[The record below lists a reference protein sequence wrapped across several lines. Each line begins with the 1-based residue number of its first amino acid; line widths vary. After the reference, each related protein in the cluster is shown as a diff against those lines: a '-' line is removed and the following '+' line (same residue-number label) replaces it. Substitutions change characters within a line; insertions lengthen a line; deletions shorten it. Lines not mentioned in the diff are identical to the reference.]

1 MATEDKVSVIDEM
14 QKIDA
19 LSEVRQEGSPAA
31 GADDIALTHVCEER
45 FKCFSVGEQCL
56 DRAECLHTSYL
67 AAVAADAVITH
78 VDVLDRATVPVLAAQ
93 DRPFCD
99 HGATKMTAEREIK
112 GIREIRRGPKLR
124 DGCAFRIVNKGAWPR
139 KMIGKNRQL
148 QPCTG
153 EDLSV
158 ENAFFISRDQRLHG
172 KTDAENL

>member
-1 MATEDKVSVIDEM
+1 MQKKEIFFLQIGCQMATEDKVSVIDEM

-19 LSEVRQEGSPAA
+19 LSEVRQECSPAA

-78 VDVLDRATVPVLAAQ
+78 VDVLDRATVPVLAAH
-93 DRPFCD
+93 DHSFCD

-124 DGCAFRIVNKGAWPR
+124 DGCAFRIVNKGACPR
-139 KMIGKNRQL
+139 KMIGKNRQ
-148 QPCTG
+148 
-153 EDLSV
+153 
-158 ENAFFISRDQRLHG
+158 
-172 KTDAENL
+172 